1 MESMTPPASSKG
13 TAAVSL
19 QGRAGIGI
27 AELLADAQWVRALAR
42 TLAVDANEAD
52 DLAQEAYLQALRR
65 PPGHRE
71 NLRGWFQRVLQNLV
85 RQKRRATQRREAR
98 ERAALPVE
106 PVEPTATDDLV
117 GRATTHRAVVDA
129 VLRLDEPYRGTILLR
144 FFEDLPPREIAARM
158 GVPVATVHTRIQ
170 RGCARLRTRLDA
182 SFGDRR
188 AWCAALL
195 PLPQLAATVTSFE
208 LLLMNGKAIA
218 LGATLVVGASALWFG
233 SGWFGAPAAP
243 LTPEAPAVTLQGAA
257 APVSSRT
264 ADAREATAA
273 ARTAVATE
281 PEPVAAAP
289 TRTRRLE
296 GRVVDTD
303 GRALP
308 DVQVALHTVRV
319 VPEAVRARSDRAGS
333 FALVADR
340 DGVGRIETEE
350 AAWQTVMFASV
361 GAGEPPRLSLVVAAP
376 KLALAGHVRSA
387 EGRGIANADVSVVWP
402 ADLRARLSDNSD
414 VATEAM
420 LRTST
425 DADAA
430 FTLDAA
436 RVRGAQLVTT
446 ADGFLPDRRP
456 IPEVADAA
464 LAIVLHAPEAKPGML
479 QGQVVDP
486 RGAPVVGARVALG
499 PALERTDEGGN
510 FILADDGKAALL
522 SAAMV
527 GHRRAALARPASGY
541 PGFVTLTLGAEPLTI
556 RGRVVDAEG
565 KGIGGIKVW
574 ALDPTLLSGGRELF
588 VTEGVAAGC
597 TTMEELRDRYR
608 RGELTDPERTLR
620 ETPTA
625 AWPWVAT
632 GPDGAFTLT
641 GLEDRAYRLRVMD
654 DRTVLMV
661 DADPVPAGS
670 TDVVIRMRQDA
681 LFGSLRGQVVAHNG
695 EPVPNAR
702 VHVQV
707 DTQRL
712 GGSTMHG
719 RALATTTSDAE
730 GRFEL
735 RDVPKEHAY
744 LRLEGEGILPL
755 EYGRGTPGGLLVLTN
770 GDVRSVRIEVRV
782 RLHVQ
787 VELSDPTSAEYVV
800 VLDAGGN
807 EVNINV
813 FSGRGR
819 RESNALAFADGKTP
833 VFVLPDTA
841 TTLILRKGETEVR
854 REALQLRAGDVNT
867 LRY

>member
-1 MESMTPPASSKG
+1 M
-13 TAAVSL
+13 
-19 QGRAGIGI
+19 
-27 AELLADAQWVRALAR
+27 AELLADAHWVRALAR
-42 TLAVDANEAD
+42 SLAVDANEAD

-65 PPGHRE
+65 PPGHAE

-98 ERAALPVE
+98 ERATEPAE
-106 PVEPTATDDLV
+106 PVATDDLV
-117 GRATTHRAVVDA
+117 GRATTHRELVDA

-158 GVPVATVHTRIQ
+158 AVPVATVHTRIQ
-170 RGCARLRTRLDA
+170 RGCARLRARLDA

-208 LLLMNGKAIA
+208 LLLMNGKAFA
-218 LGATLVVGASALWFG
+218 VGATLVVGASALWFG
-233 SGWFGAPAAP
+233 SGWFAAPAVPLPADAPPVTMQGAPAPGTA
-243 LTPEAPAVTLQGAA
+243 
-257 APVSSRT
+257 RT
-264 ADAREATAA
+264 ADARDATAA
-273 ARTAVATE
+273 TRTAVATD
-281 PEPVAAAP
+281 PAPAP
-289 TRTRRLE
+289 TATAPTRRLE
-296 GRVVDTD
+296 GRVVDAD
-303 GRALP
+303 GRGLP
-308 DVQVALHTVRV
+308 DVQVALHTGRGAS
-319 VPEAVRARSDRAGS
+319 EAARARSDRAGT

-340 DGVGRIETEE
+340 NGAGRIETEE
-350 AAWQTVMFASV
+350 ATWQTVMFASV

-387 EGRGIANADVSVVWP
+387 KGRAIADAQVAVVWP
-402 ADLRARLSDNSD
+402 PDLRARLSDNSD
-414 VATEAM
+414 VATEVT

-425 DADAA
+425 GADAA
-430 FTLDAA
+430 FALDAA

-456 IPEVADAA
+456 LPEVADAA
-464 LAIVLHAPEAKPGML
+464 LAIVLRAPEAKPGML

-486 RGAPVVGARVALG
+486 RGAPVAGARVALG
-499 PALERTDEGGN
+499 GALERSDEGGN

-556 RGRVVDAEG
+556 RGRVVDAG
-565 KGIGGIKVW
+565 DQGITGIKVW
-574 ALDPTLLSGGRELF
+574 AVDPTLLSDAGELF
-588 VTEGVAAGC
+588 VAEGVAAGC
-597 TTMEELRDRYR
+597 TTMGELRDRHR
-608 RGELTDPERTLR
+608 RGELTDPARTLR

-625 AWPWVAT
+625 AWPWVMS
-632 GPDGAFTLT
+632 GPGGAFTLT
-641 GLEDRAYRLRVMD
+641 GLEDRPYRLRVMD

-661 DADPVPAGS
+661 DTDPVPAGS

-681 LFGSLRGQVVAHNG
+681 LFGSLRGQVVTRNG
-695 EPVPNAR
+695 DPVPNAKL
-702 VHVQV
+702 HVQV
-707 DTQRL
+707 DTQHL

-770 GDVRSVRIEVRV
+770 GDVRNVRIEVGV

-787 VELSDPTSAEYVV
+787 VELSDPTSAECVV

-807 EVNINV
+807 EVLINV
-813 FSGRGR
+813 FTGRGR
-819 RESNALAFADGKTP
+819 RESDTLAFADGKTP

-854 REALQLRAGDVNT
+854 REALQLRAGEVNT
-867 LRY
+867 RRY